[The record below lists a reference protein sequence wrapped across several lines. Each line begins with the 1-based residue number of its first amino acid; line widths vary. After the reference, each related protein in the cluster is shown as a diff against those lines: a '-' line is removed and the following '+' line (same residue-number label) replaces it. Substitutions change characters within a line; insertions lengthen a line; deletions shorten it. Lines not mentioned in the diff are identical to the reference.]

1 VIDFFRRGGFVLKIF
16 LYFYILFVLF
26 FILKSLLDLVIQR
39 IDFHVYL
46 NLVTALFFFAL
57 FMTLLDFVLKRI
69 KRGRTSYYAEKI
81 YCALRRTL
89 N

>member
-16 LYFYILFVLF
+16 LYFISFFVLF
-26 FILKSLLDLVIQR
+26 FILKSLLDLVIPA

-46 NLVTALFFFAL
+46 NLVTAYFFAL